1 MLRPVSCCV
10 VANATSFAYTR
21 ATLGAS
27 NLSFWYY
34 NITAKMSF
42 FGWCSRRIGGL
53 SMVVLIIF
61 CYWVISSEST
71 LERHGYKFE
80 HAESR
85 TASYTSTS
93 TTGAGIWTYVFAYYT
108 LLVHLAIFIFPF
120 RACYAIIDLSRAIIR
135 NTGRRSF
142 KDLKGQAP
150 RRRGSY
156 ASVSSSETLISEHQ
170 GASTTASSEA
180 GDIDME
186 VYTDCTDATVS
197 SPVIHAIVIPN
208 YKEEID
214 SLKETLEV
222 LACHPQAQTCYDVS
236 TTWWLKPVFTL
247 LCPAPPL
254 LLLWGALFY
263 FRSPSGR
270 RREMKQPPSR

>member
-1 MLRPVSCCV
+1 
-10 VANATSFAYTR
+10 
-21 ATLGAS
+21 
-27 NLSFWYY
+27 
-34 NITAKMSF
+34 
-42 FGWCSRRIGGL
+42 
-53 SMVVLIIF
+53 MVVLIIF

-93 TTGAGIWTYVFAYYT
+93 TRGAGIWTYVFAYYT

-120 RACYAIIDLSRAIIR
+120 RACYSLLELSRGIMR
-135 NTGRRSF
+135 NSGRRSLKDF
-142 KDLKGQAP
+142 KSQAI

-180 GDIDME
+180 GDIDMD
-186 VYTDCTDATVS
+186 VYTDCTDVTVS
-197 SPVIHAIVIPN
+197 NPVVHAIVIPN

-222 LACHPQAQTCYDVS
+222 LACHPQAQASYDVS
-236 TTWWLKPVFTL
+236 TTPRLKLVVTCFAVPGAIWL
-247 LCPAPPL
+247 PL
-254 LLLWGALFY
+254 WVRRFY

-270 RREMKQPPSR
+270 RREIEQPSSH